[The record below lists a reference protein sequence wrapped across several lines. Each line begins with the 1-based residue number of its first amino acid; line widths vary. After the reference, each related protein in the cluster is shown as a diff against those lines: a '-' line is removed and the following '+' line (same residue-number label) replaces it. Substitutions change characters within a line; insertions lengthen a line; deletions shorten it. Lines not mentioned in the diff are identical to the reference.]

1 MDIEAKPRKLPRQER
16 ARVTV
21 EAILDAATRIFA
33 ERGYAGTTTNDVA
46 TTAGI
51 SIGSLYQY
59 YPNKDA
65 IIADLQARHVIQV
78 RDAVVAA
85 ITSTQT
91 ASLDDAIRA
100 IVRAEM
106 DVHLASPRFNRLLEF
121 DFALFDVPAEDD
133 PISIEMKTLLRDV
146 FARHRSRIAV
156 KDLDWATSVVMR
168 TLTAHIHGMLL
179 DAVTEIDRT
188 RIEDAVVASCVG
200 YLTFA
205 DNPAS

>member
-1 MDIEAKPRKLPRQER
+1 MDIEAKPRKVPRQPR
-16 ARVTV
+16 ARATV

-33 ERGYAGTTTNDVA
+33 ERGYGATTTNDVA
-46 TTAGI
+46 TLAGI

-65 IIADLQARHVIQV
+65 IIADLQGRHVIQV
-78 RDAVVAA
+78 RDAVAA
-85 ITSTQT
+85 AVRSS
-91 ASLDDAIRA
+91 ASGNLEDAIRA

-121 DFALFDVPAEDD
+121 DFALFDLPIEDD
-133 PISIEMKTLLRDV
+133 PVAIEMNALVRGVLQQ
-146 FARHRSRIAV
+146 HRSRVAV
-156 KDLDWATSVVMR
+156 ADLEWATSVVMR

-179 DAVTEIDRT
+179 DGATEIDRA
-188 RIEDAVVASCVG
+188 RIEHAIVASCVG
-200 YLTFA
+200 YLTFS